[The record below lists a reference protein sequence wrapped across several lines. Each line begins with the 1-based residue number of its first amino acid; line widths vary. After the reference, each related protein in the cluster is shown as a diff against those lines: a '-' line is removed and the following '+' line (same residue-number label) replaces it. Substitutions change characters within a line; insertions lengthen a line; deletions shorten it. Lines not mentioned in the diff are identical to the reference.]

1 MIYSFTLYLCLF
13 EGNHGV
19 ISAHR
24 ARVVKC
30 CGENGGV
37 SHDGLYCEF
46 CGENGGVSCDG
57 LYCEFCGGISG
68 VSDFISAE
76 RLVVLLWYT
85 YWLCSSDIKP
95 FRTEL
100 FIVQLMPVDL

>member
-37 SHDGLYCEF
+37 S
-46 CGENGGVSCDG
+46 CDG

-76 RLVVLLWYT
+76 RLVVLLWCT